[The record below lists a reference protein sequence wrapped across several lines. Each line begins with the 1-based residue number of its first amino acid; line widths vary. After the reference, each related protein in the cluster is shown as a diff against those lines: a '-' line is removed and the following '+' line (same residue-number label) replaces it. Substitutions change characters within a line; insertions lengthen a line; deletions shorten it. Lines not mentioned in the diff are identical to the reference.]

1 MRTHCLWAY
10 ENFLF
15 YELLKGVKWL
25 KYLVNMVGNFA
36 FLMRI
41 IPTWVT
47 HPADTREERTAAKRR
62 VLRRNRAPQILMAAA
77 VMSVMSELQELDI
90 QELSTPVLT
99 LSLCQCGNGPLRPMG
114 GADPSVEWRHWSAQ
128 SVERGEREFWISN
141 QGRNKRIPQC
151 KFTGNWK
158 CA

>member
-1 MRTHCLWAY
+1 
-10 ENFLF
+10 
-15 YELLKGVKWL
+15 
-25 KYLVNMVGNFA
+25 MVGNFA

-114 GADPSVEWRHWSAQ
+114 GADPSVE
-128 SVERGEREFWISN
+128 
-141 QGRNKRIPQC
+141 
-151 KFTGNWK
+151 
-158 CA
+158 

>member
-36 FLMRI
+36 FLVII

-77 VMSVMSELQELDI
+77 VMSVMSELQEL
-90 QELSTPVLT
+90 STPVLT

-128 SVERGEREFWISN
+128 SVERGERDFWISN